1 MTTTLANLEFEP
13 LCPWFPMLYV
23 CGAAAHVPDIEWYI
37 RTVKDRDQSA
47 YHMLSFC
54 HIPCIVLI
62 HLIKN
67 AVLWLGSMPVHNGIS
82 GEHSPCYIM
91 MGQELSY
98 DKHICLE
105 FGEYVQ
111 THKEHT
117 NDTVGS
123 ICLGPMGN
131 MQGSHW
137 FMNLVTGA
145 CISRTRWTH
154 FPMAI
159 FSEWPTWT
167 GPRNGRD
174 THLC

>member
-37 RTVKDRDQSA
+37 RTVKDRAQSA

-62 HLIKN
+62 HLIKH
-67 AVLWLGSMPVHNGIS
+67 AVLWLGSFPVHNDIS

-137 FMNLVTGA
+137 VHELGHWSM
-145 CISRTRWTH
+145 H
-154 FPMAI
+154 FKNKMDTFP
-159 FSEWPTWT
+159 
-167 GPRNGRD
+167 NGYFF
-174 THLC
+174 